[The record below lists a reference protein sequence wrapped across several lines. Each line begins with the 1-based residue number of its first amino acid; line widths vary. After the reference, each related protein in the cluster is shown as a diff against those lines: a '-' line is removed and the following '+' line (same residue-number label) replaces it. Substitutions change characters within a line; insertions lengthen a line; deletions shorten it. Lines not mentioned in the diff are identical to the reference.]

1 MINTSPNSESCQIS
15 DVKKIVTSR
24 NFKLDG
30 DVIEFGTFTG
40 GSTKVLS
47 GLFPDKTIFT
57 IDHFQGL
64 EKTNKNVP
72 KDSDWIER
80 AFALDNPLYKHISSV
95 PKSIE
100 ELKNRFKGHN
110 NIEMIISDIHDLTEP
125 SDYNISKI
133 SICNLDVD
141 IYEPAV
147 SSLEFLTKCEWSEIF
162 IRFDDWH
169 GGESEYDQHERLAFV
184 EWIEKYKY
192 DFQITHGGYIGGV
205 HVKRAR

>member
-1 MINTSPNSESCQIS
+1 MINTNPNYETCQIS
-15 DVKKIVTSR
+15 HIKKIIEKK
-24 NFKLDG
+24 NYNLIG

-40 GSTKVLS
+40 GSTKTLS
-47 GLFPDKTIFT
+47 SLFPEKTIFT

-80 AFALDNPLYKHISSV
+80 AFALDNPLYVDNSNV
-95 PKSIE
+95 PKSID
-100 ELKNRFKGHN
+100 ELLERFKGHD
-110 NIEMIISDIHDLTEP
+110 NIKMIISDVHQLTQP
-125 SDYNISKI
+125 SDYGIGKI
-133 SICNLDVD
+133 AICNLDVD

-147 SSLEFLTKCEWSEIF
+147 SALEFLTKCEWSEVF

-169 GGESEYDQHERLAFV
+169 GGESEYDQHERLAFS

-192 DFQITHGGYIGGV
+192 EFIITHGGFIGGV
-205 HVKRAR
+205 YVKR

>member
-1 MINTSPNSESCQIS
+1 MINTSPNAESCQIS
-15 DVKKIVTSR
+15 DIKKIVTSK
-24 NFKLDG
+24 NFNLDG

-47 GLFPDKTIFT
+47 GLFPDKKIFT
-57 IDHFQGL
+57 IDHFEGL

-80 AFALDNPLYKHISSV
+80 AFALDNPLYTHISNV
-95 PKSIE
+95 PKSVE
-100 ELKNRFKGHN
+100 ELKSRFQGHD
-110 NIEMIISDIHDLTEP
+110 NIEMIISDIHKLTHP

-133 SICNLDVD
+133 AICNLDVD

-147 SSLEFLTKCEWSEIF
+147 SALEFLTKCEWSEVF

-169 GGESEYDQHERLAFV
+169 GGESEYDQHERLAFI

-192 DFQITHGGYIGGV
+192 KFEITHGGYIGGV
-205 HVKRAR
+205 HVKR